1 MADIY
6 AKVPTPDAQIGA
18 IYQLDPIDVAGNTYY
33 GWVMKPQIKS
43 TEATGT
49 DPDGN
54 PIYGMIDDPN
64 ATPVYDQLS
73 QLLINDQKNQATIAS
88 LLAMVQLG
96 GLGE

>member
-1 MADIY
+1 MEIY
-6 AKVPTPDAQIGA
+6 AKTPTPDAQIGA

-43 TEATGT
+43 TTATGT
-49 DPDGN
+49 DQDGN

-73 QLLINDQKNQATIAS
+73 QLLINDQNNQAMVAS
-88 LLAMVQLG
+88 LVAMVQLG
-96 GLGE
+96 G